1 MVRKMVVG
9 AVVVMAVA
17 AMAAQPAEAGV
28 GGCRI
33 GVGGCKLDAQ
43 IAINNGS
50 VVLDAL
56 KGAVRAD
63 FLAYM
68 KSLTDSGKS
77 ISRGA
82 DVLQG
87 GTQTSDGVGGCRLLP
102 GVGGCKL

>member
-28 GGCRI
+28 GGCRLLP

-87 GTQTSDGVGGCRLLP
+87 GTQTNDGVGGCRI